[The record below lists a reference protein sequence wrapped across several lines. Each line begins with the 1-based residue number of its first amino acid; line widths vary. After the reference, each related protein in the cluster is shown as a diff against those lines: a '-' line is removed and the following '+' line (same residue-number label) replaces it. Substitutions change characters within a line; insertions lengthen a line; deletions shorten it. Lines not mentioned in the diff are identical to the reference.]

1 MLTEMKYFSPLV
13 ERKDN
18 WAVKAESLKRKQG
31 HIIVSSIEHH
41 AVTESALWLKNYGID
56 VTFAPVDEQG
66 IVKLEQ
72 LEK

>member
-13 ERKDN
+13 DTEGDN

-56 VTFAPVDEQG
+56 VTFASS
-66 IVKLEQ
+66 
-72 LEK
+72 